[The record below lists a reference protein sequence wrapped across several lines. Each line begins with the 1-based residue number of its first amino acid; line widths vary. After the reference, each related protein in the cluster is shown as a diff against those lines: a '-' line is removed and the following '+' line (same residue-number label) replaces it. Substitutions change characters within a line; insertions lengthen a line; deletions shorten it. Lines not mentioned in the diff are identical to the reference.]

1 MARRIGSKEVP
12 VTVRKLIPLAAAFGL
27 WAAGPV
33 EAQQMPVPS
42 ASKKENQDLADAV
55 ATKLK
60 KSGAVGK
67 GSKVDIS
74 VRDGV
79 VDLSGTVTSHKQH
92 EEILRTLTSVK
103 GIKRIESAI
112 QVVGEGP
119 APTAAAPEM
128 MITPAAMTSPAPMM
142 APPVPPAPAMMPV
155 KPAAMEMPAP
165 TPELKSHFS
174 PLQRTA
180 GQAEGGPI
188 MPPSSP
194 ISALP
199 PLGAAP
205 GMAMTDPV
213 PLNGMPAMAPID
225 PAGPRMPPYAWP
237 TYAPYNNYSRVA
249 YPAAYPY
256 NAFPYIGPFYPF
268 PKVPLGWRKVV
279 LEWEDGHWYIGQLSS
294 PYDYWRVKFW

>member
-1 MARRIGSKEVP
+1 PPTGVGNDRRGFDGRSGCVDSPANRYGASFRHAFSSPPGPTEQNLGTQPMARRIGSKEVP

-92 EEILRTLTSVK
+92 EEILRTLTSVT

-128 MITPAAMTSPAPMM
+128 MITPAAMTSPA
-142 APPVPPAPAMMPV
+142 
-155 KPAAMEMPAP
+155 
-165 TPELKSHFS
+165 
-174 PLQRTA
+174 
-180 GQAEGGPI
+180 
-188 MPPSSP
+188 
-194 ISALP
+194 
-199 PLGAAP
+199 
-205 GMAMTDPV
+205 
-213 PLNGMPAMAPID
+213 
-225 PAGPRMPPYAWP
+225 
-237 TYAPYNNYSRVA
+237 
-249 YPAAYPY
+249 
-256 NAFPYIGPFYPF
+256 
-268 PKVPLGWRKVV
+268 
-279 LEWEDGHWYIGQLSS
+279 
-294 PYDYWRVKFW
+294 